1 MDSKGDIV
9 AVNEDTFLQTSQ
21 MKNKVPSS
29 TGTLF
34 TRIAIKESSDD
45 NVKANIPGPKVR
57 MTLDDIA
64 LQATSMSPPRN
75 RNREEKKSSSR
86 HQSSSRHHSP
96 SRHQSS
102 SRNHKSR
109 NRNRNG
115 RSHKGC
121 NRSSR
126 RQDESSEDSHSS
138 SSSSRYSSSKP
149 SSTSG
154 SSSSSSSSGS
164 SVSTRTTHT
173 QGGTPLDEVQFTD
186 QHPNPIPQPE
196 RRGFTAGCKSKFC
209 VCGIFS
215 PFIGVTIEL
224 SFTLHFSA
232 LFLHIT
238 RVWQR

>member
-1 MDSKGDIV
+1 MDGKGKIV
-9 AVNEDTFLQTSQ
+9 AVNEDIFLQTSQ

-29 TGTLF
+29 TGTLV

-45 NVKANIPGPKVR
+45 NVKAKMPGPKVR
-57 MTLDDIA
+57 MTLDEIA
-64 LQATSMSPPRN
+64 VQATSLSPTRN

-86 HQSSSRHHSP
+86 HHSS

-115 RSHKGC
+115 RSHKGRH
-121 NRSSR
+121 RSSR

-186 QHPNPIPQPE
+186 QPPNPIPQQPE
-196 RRGFTAGCKSKFC
+196 RSRGFTAGCMTTSADILAYCAKQLAPCNCIVTSLKKIKKS
-209 VCGIFS
+209 
-215 PFIGVTIEL
+215 
-224 SFTLHFSA
+224 
-232 LFLHIT
+232 
-238 RVWQR
+238 